1 VSTFPGHFDFRANAP
16 GAPGTSGAFFFCR
29 DLAVA
34 RHYEHGVG
42 MVMIDNIKLKTAL
55 HELNCSALA
64 FSSLAA
70 PPLVTRKVSQQT
82 VSQWVSGTKEFDS
95 GEAGEFLQVTEAM
108 KHLQEIVVPKI
119 PVDWSNVLGV
129 KDALVQTF
137 EKRKNE
143 LDPIHNRCWFV
154 RLSVHNFFKGLR
166 SDGSVIETMA
176 YYDDEAVAFTNYE
189 LASEVAEKL
198 KQRNIPTKVEMLTC
212 QRRQS
217 TITVALEELG
227 L

>member
-1 VSTFPGHFDFRANAP
+1 MTTEFNH
-16 GAPGTSGAFFFCR
+16 
-29 DLAVA
+29 
-34 RHYEHGVG
+34 
-42 MVMIDNIKLKTAL
+42 KLKAGLTRL
-55 HELNCSALA
+55 GCSALS
-64 FSSLAA
+64 FSALAV
-70 PPLVTRKVSQQT
+70 PPITSRKMSQQIVSQI
-82 VSQWVSGTKEFDS
+82 VSGTKAFDS
-95 GEAGEFLQVTEAM
+95 VDDAQDFFGVIDTMEYLQ
-108 KHLQEIVVPKI
+108 QIVRPRVPI
-119 PVDWSNVLGV
+119 NWQNVLELKEV
-129 KDALVQTF
+129 LISIHEQ
-137 EKRKNE
+137 RKNAT
-143 LDPIHNRCWFV
+143 DPVHRRCWFV